1 MGCASCE
8 GAGAL
13 HLRTILAAQAASW
26 WLQLLPAAWKKR
38 GMTRESRTS
47 TPLLLLQLLLLLLL
61 LLLGLSLP
69 Q

>member
-1 MGCASCE
+1 
-8 GAGAL
+8 L
-13 HLRTILAAQAASW
+13 HLRTILAAHAASW

-47 TPLLLLQLLLLLLL
+47 TPLLLL
-61 LLLGLSLP
+61 LLGLSLP